1 MSTIDEIREQSK
13 TVWAVSAVP
22 RTGSHAAEN
31 SFSAMLA
38 NMRAGKPAGGG
49 ESSDDSQQTTVTQ
62 VLSDGSVLVTVY
74 EGNRIISET
83 KTRSANPEQTPA
95 VLSTRTETSGAA
107 QASQLAQA
115 ASGALWESALLIFMQ
130 RA

>member
-13 TVWAVSAVP
+13 TVWAVSAAP
-22 RTGSHAAEN
+22 RTGGRAAED
-31 SFSAMLA
+31 SFSALLK
-38 NMRAGKPAGGG
+38 NMRAGKPAGKPAGSG
-49 ESSDDSQQTTVTQ
+49 EEKDTQTTTVTQ

-95 VLSTRTETSGAA
+95 VLSTRTETNGMA
-107 QASQLAQA
+107 QMAQA
-115 ASGALWESALLIFMQ
+115 ASTLGESALLNLLQ
-130 RA
+130 RP

>member
-13 TVWAVSAVP
+13 TVWAVSAAP
-22 RTGSHAAEN
+22 RTGGRVAED
-31 SFSAMLA
+31 SFSALLA
-38 NMRAGKPAGGG
+38 NMRAGKPAGSG
-49 ESSDDSQQTTVTQ
+49 EEKDAQTTTVTQ

-95 VLSTRTETSGAA
+95 VLSTRTETSGMA
-107 QASQLAQA
+107 QLAQA
-115 ASGALWESALLIFMQ
+115 ASTLGESALLNLLQ
-130 RA
+130 RP

>member
-13 TVWAVSAVP
+13 TVWAVSASP
-22 RTGSHAAEN
+22 RTGGRAAED
-31 SFSAMLA
+31 SFSALLK
-38 NMRAGKPAGGG
+38 NMRAGKPARSG
-49 ESSDDSQQTTVTQ
+49 EEKDTQTTTVTQ

-95 VLSTRTETSGAA
+95 VLSTRTETSGMA
-107 QASQLAQA
+107 QMAQA
-115 ASGALWESALLIFMQ
+115 ASTLGESALLNLLQ
-130 RA
+130 RP

>member
-13 TVWAVSAVP
+13 TVWAVNAAP
-22 RTGSHAAEN
+22 RTGGRAAED
-31 SFSAMLA
+31 SFSALLK
-38 NMRAGKPAGGG
+38 NMRAGKPAGSG
-49 ESSDDSQQTTVTQ
+49 EEKDTQTTTVTQ

-95 VLSTRTETSGAA
+95 VLSTRTETSGMA
-107 QASQLAQA
+107 QMAQA
-115 ASGALWESALLIFMQ
+115 ASTLGESALLNLLQ
-130 RA
+130 RP

>member
-1 MSTIDEIREQSK
+1 MSTIDEIREQGK
-13 TVWAVSAVP
+13 TVWAVSAAP

-49 ESSDDSQQTTVTQ
+49 ESSDDSRQTTVTQ

-74 EGNRIISET
+74 EGNRVISET
-83 KTRSANPEQTPA
+83 KTRSADPEQAPV

-107 QASQLAQA
+107 QLAQA
-115 ASGALWESALLIFMQ
+115 ASGALGESALLNFLQ
-130 RA
+130 RP